1 MVNSISGRQPHPI
14 AYREHPLV
22 LVIARW
28 QSSGGAAGAARGSEA
43 GAGDGASS
51 SCSRSSPRSVDEYL
65 IIIFF
70 GFPASSGK
78 IRKCKGRQTGGVSP
92 WLLKERGGGL
102 SGLVWRCAGDTETC
116 SGGPGQGGE
125 RNQAEQTPKV
135 QVLNAAT
142 SGRLGSWVFLG
153 QASARLE
160 DWKELKPQ
168 TLLPFEGSG
177 AFWVLQGHPDASKI
191 ICPWRDDGREA
202 SQRRNNLQE
211 DSSKPPWNTRCSS
224 LAVTTQR
231 GLKERRLCLPQH
243 ITCHLSTP
251 RCSPS
256 PALFSAS
263 SSKTRLSPTA
273 PTQSPAVASSFLS
286 HPSPKCSQRREVDE
300 ALATLERRRE
310 DCERAKSFL

>member
-1 MVNSISGRQPHPI
+1 MVNSISGRRPHPI

-43 GAGDGASS
+43 GTGDGASS

-65 IIIFF
+65 IILLFFF

-78 IRKCKGRQTGGVSP
+78 IRKCEGRQTGGVSP

-102 SGLVWRCAGDTETC
+102 SVLVWRCAGDTETC

-153 QASARLE
+153 QASAQLE
-160 DWKELKPQ
+160 DGKELKPQ

-177 AFWVLQGHPDASKI
+177 AFWVLQGHPDASKT

-211 DSSKPPWNTRCSS
+211 DSSKPP
-224 LAVTTQR
+224 
-231 GLKERRLCLPQH
+231 
-243 ITCHLSTP
+243 
-251 RCSPS
+251 
-256 PALFSAS
+256 
-263 SSKTRLSPTA
+263 
-273 PTQSPAVASSFLS
+273 
-286 HPSPKCSQRREVDE
+286 
-300 ALATLERRRE
+300 
-310 DCERAKSFL
+310 